1 MRGKHAAAC
10 SPQTFGLRL
19 RHFLARSC
27 WRILVTPCPFF
38 FSLTSLCPPF
48 PCTLQPYLD
57 IAGLNR
63 AVLGR
68 LEREKN
74 TVREAD
80 SLLQARYLLSG
91 APQVAEQRDAA
102 QPPDDEPEA
111 PQADAAEAD

>member
-1 MRGKHAAAC
+1 MPLPAPRKRSGCGFAT
-10 SPQTFGLRL
+10 SLRV
-19 RHFLARSC
+19 RAGVFSSRPA
-27 WRILVTPCPFF
+27 PFF